1 MTTVD
6 EPLADAR
13 DMFAAHTGWNM
24 RSIRDLIV
32 EGAKRYDQ
40 GDAEGLAATYADD
53 AVLTAPPG
61 ERAEGKRAI
70 LDYWVQMVRAFTNR
84 TGEVGRSCETADTY
98 FGEITFWGTNTGDLT
113 MPDGTSVPA
122 TGKPLEVRGV
132 EFARVRDGKIVEHNM
147 YWDSLGMMRQLGL
160 LPS

>member
-1 MTTVD
+1 M
-6 EPLADAR
+6 
-13 DMFAAHTGWNM
+13 GG
-24 RSIRDLIV
+24 IRDLIV

-40 GDAEGLAATYADD
+40 SDAEGMTAIYADD

-70 LDYWVQMVRAFTNR
+70 LDYWAQMVRAFTNK

-98 FGEITFWGTNTGDLT
+98 FGEITFRGTNTGDLT
-113 MPDGTSVPA
+113 MPDGASIPA
-122 TGKPLEVRGV
+122 TGKSFEVSGV
-132 EFARVRDGKIVEHNM
+132 ESARVRDGKLVEHNM